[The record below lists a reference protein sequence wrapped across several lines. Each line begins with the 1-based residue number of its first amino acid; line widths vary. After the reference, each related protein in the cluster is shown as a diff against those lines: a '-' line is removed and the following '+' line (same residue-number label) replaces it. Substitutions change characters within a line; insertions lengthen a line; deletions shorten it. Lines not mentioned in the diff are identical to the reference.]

1 MSDTEATDAA
11 APEKKSKK
19 KFVIIGVVL
28 LLVGAAGYWFF
39 LKPDGGKEEPV
50 PGVVM
55 VVDPVTVNLS
65 GGGYLKV
72 GVALQLTEDA
82 AAHGEPSGAHAADL
96 IIAEFSQADLSDVTG
111 KRAEMQDSL
120 EKKIVKAY
128 HHTVIEI
135 FYTEYVAQ

>member
-1 MSDTEATDAA
+1 MPETEAP
-11 APEKKSKK
+11 APKGSKK

-28 LLVGAAGYWFF
+28 LVVVAAAGYFF
-39 LKPDGGKEEPV
+39 LKPGGDKKEEPV

-55 VVDPVTVNLS
+55 DIEPVTVNLS

-72 GVALQLTEDA
+72 GVAMQLTEDA

-96 IIAEFSQADLSDVTG
+96 TIAEFSQADLSDVTG
-111 KRAEMQDSL
+111 KRQEMQDSL
-120 EKKIVKAY
+120 EKKIIHAY
-128 HHTVIEI
+128 HGTVIEI

>member
-1 MSDTEATDAA
+1 MPEPEAP
-11 APEKKSKK
+11 APTASKK

-28 LLVGAAGYWFF
+28 LVVAAAGYFF
-39 LKPDGGKEEPV
+39 LKPGGDKKEEPV

-55 VVDPVTVNLS
+55 TLDPVTVNLS

-96 IIAEFSQADLSDVTG
+96 TIAEFSQADLSDVTG
-111 KRAEMQDSL
+111 KRQEMQDSL
-120 EKKIVKAY
+120 EKKIIKAY
-128 HHTVIEI
+128 HGTVIEI
-135 FYTEYVAQ
+135 HYVEYVAQ

>member
-1 MSDTEATDAA
+1 MPETEAVE
-11 APEKKSKK
+11 PKPKGGKK
-19 KFVIIGVVL
+19 KFIIIGVVL
-28 LLVGAAGYWFF
+28 LIVAGAGYFFF

-50 PGVVM
+50 PGAVM
-55 VVDPVTVNLS
+55 DIEPVTVNLS
-65 GGGYLKV
+65 GGGYLKI

-96 IIAEFSQADLSDVTG
+96 IIAEFSQADLSEVTG
-111 KRAEMQDSL
+111 KREEMQDSL

-135 FYTEYVAQ
+135 WYTEYVAQ